1 VLEDYEAGL
10 TAAGI
15 ESIDTDALGRAIAR
29 GMLAEQQAQAEAA
42 ARAAEWQEL
51 VAAASAL
58 DEPGADY
65 SEVLGELMT
74 ALVQE

>member
-1 VLEDYEAGL
+1 
-10 TAAGI
+10 
-15 ESIDTDALGRAIAR
+15 
-29 GMLAEQQAQAEAA
+29 MLAEQQAQAEAT
-42 ARAAEWQEL
+42 ARATEWQEL

-58 DEPGADY
+58 DEASADY